1 MQTTRRILVVALCY
15 LLSSYGILMSLVL
28 AGKSVIAPSGV
39 AWIGLL
45 ILLAWVFHLVMSV
58 HWIIDSPAQR
68 WVPLAGICTGT
79 LGLVLWPAEQTT
91 LWPFSI
97 TDALR
102 AFALGGVMTLPCVA
116 LAIYLVRFHLTRR
129 PARIAPTGR

>member
-39 AWIGLL
+39 AGIGLL

-58 HWIIDSPAQR
+58 HWIADSPAQR

-129 PARIAPTGR
+129 PARTAPPCR